1 MKKENSFLYASKM
14 IFGTIVGLFGMF
26 LVSVIFVCFMTIY
39 ADWAGKGHYTPDRD
53 LPDTTGYSS
62 FGGW

>member
-1 MKKENSFLYASKM
+1 MEKENSFVYAIKM
-14 IFGTIVGLFGMF
+14 ICGFGVGIFGMF
-26 LVSVIFVCFMTIY
+26 SVLVVLTFFLTIY